1 MFRINIESLVRNKLY
16 ICKDFH
22 IQPSEIDRMW
32 YFEYEQILKEINAHI
47 KEQEKQNEEQQK
59 QYGNLQ
65 KNMNPSSMMNS
76 MKMPSMSKMPT
87 ISMPKI

>member
-1 MFRINIESLVRNKLY
+1 MYRINIESLVRNKLY

-65 KNMNPSSMMNS
+65 KNMNPSNMMNN
-76 MKMPSMSKMPT
+76 MKMPTMPKMPT

>member
-1 MFRINIESLVRNKLY
+1 MYQINIESLVRNKLY

-59 QYGNLQ
+59 QYDNLQ
-65 KNMNPSSMMNS
+65 KNMNPRSMMNS
-76 MKMPSMSKMPT
+76 MKMPSMPKMPT

>member
-1 MFRINIESLVRNKLY
+1 MYRINIESLVRNKLY

-65 KNMNPSSMMNS
+65 KNMNPSSMMNN
-76 MKMPSMSKMPT
+76 MKMPSMPKMPT
-87 ISMPKI
+87 ISMPKL